1 MRLRK
6 LSWLSVSSPLP
17 TCILNAVSDAPQT
30 SFSVWTLSTH
40 RNLPYRRRPSDYDM
54 GVRTFS
60 IFRSFTSLL
69 ATHHGFH
76 SFVVLLSHDIH
87 FNRWILVSAL
97 TLALASSLAEI
108 CARFPTSAGAYYWT
122 FRLAPPRARVL
133 LSWMNGWLTLVGVWT
148 IALSV
153 NFGAFG

>member
-1 MRLRK
+1 
-6 LSWLSVSSPLP
+6 
-17 TCILNAVSDAPQT
+17 
-30 SFSVWTLSTH
+30 
-40 RNLPYRRRPSDYDM
+40 M

-60 IFRSFTSLL
+60 IFYSFTSLL
-69 ATHHGFH
+69 ATRHGFH
-76 SFVVLLSHDIH
+76 SCVVLLPHDIH
-87 FNRWILVSAL
+87 SDRWILVSAL
-97 TLALASSLAEI
+97 TLVLASSLAEI

-133 LSWMNGWLTLVGVWT
+133 LSWMNGWLMLVGVWT